1 MSLPDPQRSATERL
15 LSTLLAAATVI
26 DSHSM
31 PISPAAFTSARTMP
45 ARREIRVGDQEADHW
60 GQNDLI
66 CKSELMSVNEP
77 PAAPDGGSV
86 CGY

>member
-1 MSLPDPQRSATERL
+1 
-15 LSTLLAAATVI
+15 
-26 DSHSM
+26 
-31 PISPAAFTSARTMP
+31 MP